1 MKLEVKCCQYIHTD
15 IVTAVA
21 WTPENELYSLSD
33 DCSIHRWDGDGNPS
47 GKVRPTA
54 MHSTGRLLAY
64 PIRPERALFAK
75 QARQSSPTTLT
86 RYLSYYSPCG
96 NSAYENALKKL
107 IALKAV

>member
-47 GKVRPTA
+47 GKVRPTPVN
-54 MHSTGRLLAY
+54 STGRPMAY
-64 PIRPERALFAK
+64 PIRPQRAPLRSKAK
-75 QARQSSPTTLT
+75 LT
-86 RYLSYYSPCG
+86 DHSYPLS
-96 NSAYENALKKL
+96 L
-107 IALKAV
+107 ILPFLWK